1 MGNTSRS
8 YKGGLKDATV
18 SLECFWDQTDAQQLV
33 LDSGALIDFEISPSG
48 TGSGSKKYTG
58 EGIVTSKSLNNTT
71 DGLVE
76 ATFAL
81 QVSGGVTEG
90 AH

>member
-1 MGNTSRS
+1 MSR
-8 YKGGLKDATV
+8 KNKTIAIIGLGW
-18 SLECFWDQTDAQQLV
+18 SG
-33 LDSGALIDFEISPSG
+33 SGALIDFEISPSG
-48 TGSGSKKYTG
+48 TGTGSKKYTG